1 MKNLIESFEKLDK
14 FVIVIINFPLILI
27 LGLID
32 YQTGVEFDF
41 SIFYL
46 IPISMISWYA
56 NKSSGLYAAIIS
68 EIIWFIAD
76 MLGGH
81 LYSSTLILLGNSAIR
96 LCLFVTI
103 ALLLSNFKQ
112 KIQKHYQTELLLQ
125 KNKNIIEASQRLTAL
140 IAENIIQQ
148 NAEILMWI
156 NKKKNKRET
165 VSKTVDKASQIIGLS
180 MKLLSESSFVEPY
193 RKDFPVDSDKYLE
206 LIKEKLSQINRNVSL
221 DIEPQLTE
229 DNK

>member
-1 MKNLIESFEKLDK
+1 MKRIIESFEKLDK
-14 FVIVIINFPLILI
+14 FVIIFINFPLILI

-46 IPISMISWYA
+46 VPISMTSWYA
-56 NKSSGLYAAIIS
+56 NKSSGIYAAIIS

-112 KIQKHYQTELLLQ
+112 KIKKHYQTELLLQ

-165 VSKTVDKASQIIGLS
+165 VSKIVDKASQIIGLS
-180 MKLLSESSFVEPY
+180 MKLLSESSFIYPY
-193 RKDFPVDSDKYLE
+193 RNDFPVDSDKYLE
-206 LIKEKLSQINRNVSL
+206 LIKDKLSQINQNISL
-221 DIEPQLTE
+221 DIEPRLSE